1 MPTPSPEYLVDSMV
15 EDVRSEYITPNS
27 QNLFVDEDIIK
38 HLDKAMR
45 SKIIPLINSVRE
57 EYWVNIYDQ
66 PVVSSSPNYTL
77 PPRSSGAMLRDVVF
91 VDPQGNEIEL
101 TRLSPIQI
109 KSTFPFGYQLPLY
122 TFGYYLQDDQVILYP
137 QQASNATAYTLRMKY
152 LRRPNNLVTVTEC
165 GLITAIVSNVI
176 TVDNIPSTWSTA
188 TTFDII
194 QNFPQFNSIEDG
206 TTITNINT
214 LTSEITLTSAPTGLA
229 VGMYLCPTLMSC
241 IPQIPYECFD
251 LLIAAGA
258 ARLARGIGDSQGL
271 ELANKN
277 YEDIS
282 ADFVKLV
289 DPRVQGGRK
298 IVQNRNTGWGWGQIG
313 SPFLR

>member
-1 MPTPSPEYLVDSMV
+1 MAAPSPEYLVDEMV
-15 EDVRSEYITPNS
+15 ADVRSEYITPNS
-27 QNLFVDEDIIK
+27 QNLFQDSDIIK

-45 SKIIPLINSVRE
+45 SKIVPLVNSVRE
-57 EYWVNIYDQ
+57 EYWVNLFNQ
-66 PVVSSSPNYTL
+66 PVTGATSYTL
-77 PPRSSGAMLRDVVF
+77 PQRSSGAMLRDIVF
-91 VDPQGNEIEL
+91 VDAQGNEIEL
-101 TRLSPIQI
+101 TRLSPVQI

-122 TFGYYLQDDQVILYP
+122 TFGYYLQDDQVFLYP
-137 QQASNATAYTLRMKY
+137 QQAVNATAYTLRMKF
-152 LRRPNNLVTVTEC
+152 LRRPNNLISVSEC
-165 GLITAIVSNVI
+165 ALITAVDGNSL
-176 TVDNIPSTWSTA
+176 TVDNIPDSWETS

-194 QNFPQFNSIEDG
+194 QNFPQFNAIDDGASI
-206 TTITNINT
+206 ISLNR
-214 LTSEITLTSAPTGLA
+214 LTSTIVLTDAPTTLA
-229 VGMYLCPTLMSC
+229 EGMYLCPALMSC

-282 ADFVKLV
+282 ADFIKLV

-298 IVQNRNTGWGWGQIG
+298 IVNNRNNPFNFGIMGT
-313 SPFLR
+313 PFLR

>member
-1 MPTPSPEYLVDSMV
+1 MATPAPEYLVDQMV
-15 EDVRSEYITPNS
+15 TDVRSEYITPNS
-27 QNLFVDEDIIK
+27 QNLFQDNDIIK

-45 SKIIPLINSVRE
+45 SKIIPLVNSVRE
-57 EYWVNIYDQ
+57 EYWVNLFDQ
-66 PVVSSSPNYTL
+66 PVTGQASYTL
-77 PPRSSGAMLRDVVF
+77 PERSSGAMLRDIVF
-91 VDPQGNEIEL
+91 VDAQGNEIEL
-101 TRLSPIQI
+101 TRLSPVQI

-122 TFGYYLQDDQVILYP
+122 TFGYYLQDDQVFLYP
-137 QQASNATAYTLRMKY
+137 QQATNATAYTLRMKY
-152 LRRPNNLVTVTEC
+152 LRRPNNLVSVTEC
-165 GLITAIVSNVI
+165 GLITTVASNVI
-176 TVDNIPSTWSTA
+176 TVDNIPTTW
-188 TTFDII
+188 TTDTLFDII
-194 QNFPQFNSIEDG
+194 QNFPQFNSIDDG
-206 TTITNINT
+206 ATITNIDT
-214 LTSEITLTSAPTGLA
+214 LTSQITLTEAPTGLA

-241 IPQIPYECFD
+241 IPQIPYECYD

-298 IVQNRNTGWGWGQIG
+298 IVNNRNNPFNFGIMGT
-313 SPFLR
+313 PFLR